1 MAFGG
6 SDLRITTKPL
16 VIGNPNQRYES
27 WRMPKAHS
35 SLGIRRS
42 SLLQFRCPVNCKIHY
57 KMLKTLI
64 RRELLNNLMTFRF
77 AAVML
82 ITLLLVVANTAVLIQ
97 DYEQRVESYNDAVKI
112 HYEGLRKAKTY
123 STMYLFVDRAPN
135 PLSIFNVGLD
145 KRLGNLIGIWH
156 GFVPTLW
163 DTEMHGTDNPF
174 IAFFSSIDIVFIF
187 EVVLSLMGLIFAYDA
202 IAGERERGTLR
213 LVLAQ
218 PVRRGQILLAKYI
231 SAMLCLLV
239 PLLLSLLLALLLLIR
254 SIPLSSADFFRI
266 GGIVFA
272 SFAYLSL
279 FYLIGLLISVATRR
293 TGTALMLAMFVWGF
307 LILVYPNLIRATINP
322 GGNIQERV
330 NTVNNQI
337 QRIVDEYERD
347 RKKFLENE
355 GIAVEGSRFHEVLG
369 LYTQASVDSANMM
382 SYIENLTDI
391 SEIPPDFERY
401 VSLAKKYFDFVEPLT
416 IRTTER
422 VWFIRKQALDDIF
435 VRQATMDR
443 VLLRLSP
450 VGMYDAATQTLAG
463 TDLLGLRDFFEATRR
478 YRKIVIDYFY
488 AKRAFGA
495 REWFS
500 ADKGAVD
507 WSTFPEFVFERSD
520 ASVNAARALPDLF
533 LLIICNL
540 ILFMCILL
548 IFTRSEV

>member
-1 MAFGG
+1 
-6 SDLRITTKPL
+6 
-16 VIGNPNQRYES
+16 
-27 WRMPKAHS
+27 
-35 SLGIRRS
+35 
-42 SLLQFRCPVNCKIHY
+42 
-57 KMLKTLI
+57 MLKTLI

-97 DYEQRVESYNDAVKI
+97 DYEQRLESYNAAVKT
-112 HYEGLRKAKTY
+112 HYQQLREAKTY

-145 KRLGNLIGIWH
+145 KRLGNLVGIWH

-218 PVRRGQILLAKYI
+218 PIRRGQILLAKYI

-239 PLLLSLLLALLLLIR
+239 PLLLSLLFALLLLIR
-254 SIPLSSADFFRI
+254 SVPLSTDDFLRI
-266 GGIVFA
+266 AGIVFV
-272 SFAYLSL
+272 SFTYLSL
-279 FYLIGLLISVATRR
+279 FYLIGLLISVVTRR
-293 TGTALMLAMFVWGF
+293 TGTALMVAMFVWGF

-322 GGNIQERV
+322 SGNIQARI

-337 QRIVDEYERD
+337 QQIVDEYERE
-347 RKKFLENE
+347 RLKFLENE
-355 GIAVEGSRFHEVLG
+355 GVAGEGSRFHKVLG

-391 SEIPPDFERY
+391 SEVPTDFERD
-401 VSLAKKYFDFVEPLT
+401 VSLAKRYFDFVEPLT
-416 IRTTER
+416 IHTTER
-422 VWFIRKQALDDIF
+422 VWFIRKEALDDIF

-443 VLLRLSP
+443 TLLRLSP
-450 VGMYDAATQTLAG
+450 VGIYDSATQAWAG
-463 TDLLGLRDFFEATRR
+463 TDLLGVRDFFEASRR
-478 YRKIVIDYFY
+478 YRKVVIDYFY
-488 AKRAFGA
+488 AKRAFA
-495 REWFS
+495 SREWFV

-507 WSTFPEFVFERSD
+507 WSTFPEFVFERRD
-520 ASVNAARALPDLF
+520 ASVNVARALPDLF
-533 LLIICNL
+533 LLIFGNL
-540 ILFMCILL
+540 VLFMCILL